1 MMPNV
6 AGEASTRKQ
15 IFVYSLLLAPVGVLP
30 WALASP
36 ADSMAWSRPR
46 SAQVSSGTPGKCS
59 SAAGEDRKP
68 AKLLFAYSIA
78 YLFAIF
84 AVLLADTIATR
95 ALAPALG

>member
-6 AGEASTRKQ
+6 AGEASTRRQ
-15 IFVYSLLLAPVGVLP
+15 IFVYSLLLAPIGVLP
-30 WALASP
+30 WALGFASGFYG
-36 ADSMAWSRPR
+36 A
-46 SAQVSSGTPGKCS
+46 V
-59 SAAGEDRKP
+59 SAALGAGFLSSRAINTFQAYQMKP

-95 ALAPALG
+95 ALSPTFW